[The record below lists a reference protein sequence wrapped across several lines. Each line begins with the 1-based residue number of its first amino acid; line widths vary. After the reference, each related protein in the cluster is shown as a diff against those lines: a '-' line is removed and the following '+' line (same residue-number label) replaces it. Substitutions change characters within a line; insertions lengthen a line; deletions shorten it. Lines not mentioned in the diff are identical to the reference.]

1 VHLSVR
7 LALSLTLLS
16 CMCAVLLVGCG
27 GSKSKEAEPRVE
39 MAPPGHGSVPAT
51 LPGGHLIVIMLENRE
66 FDEVVGA
73 KDAPYLNRLV
83 REGAVPSHYFAVR
96 HPSLPNYLA
105 LVGGSPFGIE
115 SDCSD
120 CSAAGPSLA
129 TQFRDAGVSWR
140 AYMGS
145 MPRPCF
151 RGAEAGLYAKKHN
164 PFMYFPSVRSDP
176 ALCRDDVPESALA
189 KDLAAGRLPEFAWI
203 SPNLCNDA
211 HSCELEAADRYLA
224 SLVPKLRRSLGP
236 GGVLVVTFDEGTSN
250 AGCCGAEGGRIATVL
265 VGPQVRPGARVAGSY
280 TQYAL
285 LATIEERFGLPRL
298 RKARSAPT
306 LAAAFEP
313 VGARGAWRAT
323 RELPN
328 LGTKRRRSAPM

>member
-1 VHLSVR
+1 MR
-7 LALSLTLLS
+7 LAIRIARRLLPLALLS
-16 CMCAVLLVGCG
+16 CLCAVLLAGCG
-27 GSKSKEAEPRVE
+27 GSEPGGAEAKAEV
-39 MAPPGHGSVPAT
+39 ASPGRGSVPAAR
-51 LPGGHLIVIMLENRE
+51 PGSHLILIVLENRE

-73 KDAPYLNRLV
+73 KDAPYLNRLIG
-83 REGAVPSHYFAVR
+83 EGAMPSHYFAVR

-105 LVGGSPFGIE
+105 LVGGSTFGIE

-129 TQFRDAGVSWR
+129 TQFRAAGVSWR

-176 ALCRDDVPESALA
+176 ALCRNDVPESALA
-189 KDLAAGRLPEFAWI
+189 TDLAAGRLPEFAWI
-203 SPNLCNDA
+203 SPDLCNDA
-211 HSCELEAADRYLA
+211 HSCEFETADRYLA
-224 SLVPKLRRSLGP
+224 ATVPKLRRSLGP
-236 GGVLVVTFDEGTSN
+236 GGLLVVTFDEGTSN
-250 AGCCGAEGGRIATVL
+250 RGCCGAEGGRIATVL
-265 VGPQVRPGARVAGSY
+265 LGPQVRRGARIAGSY

-298 RKARSAPT
+298 RGARSAPT
-306 LAAAFEP
+306 LAAAF
-313 VGARGAWRAT
+313 A
-323 RELPN
+323 
-328 LGTKRRRSAPM
+328 RRR